1 MRFRN
6 QESKIKHIDKL
17 TVSLASPDDILS
29 RSHGE
34 VTKPETINY
43 RSFRPEKDGL
53 FCEKIFGPVKDWECA
68 CGKYKGIRY
77 KGIVCDR
84 CGVEVILKSVR
95 RERMGHIGLQ
105 FQWFI
110 FGFSNHFLPKLET
123 LLG

>member
-17 TVSLASPDDILS
+17 TISLASPDEILS

-53 FCEKIFGPVKDWECA
+53 FCEKILVQLKIGNVPVENIKELDIKELF
-68 CGKYKGIRY
+68 
-77 KGIVCDR
+77 
-84 CGVEVILKSVR
+84 VIDVVLKLHLKSVR
-95 RERMGHIGLQ
+95 RERMGHIDLAVPVVHI
-105 FQWFI
+105 WF
-110 FGFSNHFLPKLET
+110 FKVTAFKNW
-123 LLG
+123 